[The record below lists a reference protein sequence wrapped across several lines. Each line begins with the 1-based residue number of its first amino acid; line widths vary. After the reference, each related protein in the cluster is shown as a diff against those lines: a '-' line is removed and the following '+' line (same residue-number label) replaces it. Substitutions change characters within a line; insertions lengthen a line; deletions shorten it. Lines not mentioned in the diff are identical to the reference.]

1 MNRWADRSAE
11 LNDGCQDSSRAAKQ
25 ACQPATRAG
34 KPGGLK
40 PVPVGG
46 LSTEPDALVSASAE
60 PGLTAPA
67 PAAEAAKADGNTL
80 AALEEGELATAVLLP
95 ASPGSHAA
103 QASDAAAAM
112 RHAKVPLEA
121 DIEAVVQRMLRGRD
135 QQLEK
140 KLRET
145 DVQLAD
151 VKKQLAA
158 ALQRVQQ
165 LEQARSTAATSGPS
179 QAAML
184 AVEAQ
189 LRQTQLRTDE
199 HQTQLERVMQERDAA
214 RAAEPA
220 DKSTAANEDV
230 VIAHGMTCEGPDAKD
245 FSTED
250 VGVLQSRVDD
260 MLRDGL
266 HLEGVEVLKVERM
279 KLRNPEGKTPP
290 VRIQVAR
297 KDQCVSVLRAAS
309 QLKDHPAFNKT
320 YLQPDLTPEQQL
332 RKRLAMGRFRD
343 LRKQNVVCCFRLD
356 RIWIRT
362 DSGQWLLDRSC

>member
-1 MNRWADRSAE
+1 M
-11 LNDGCQDSSRAAKQ
+11 
-25 ACQPATRAG
+25 
-34 KPGGLK
+34 
-40 PVPVGG
+40 
-46 LSTEPDALVSASAE
+46 VSASAE

-67 PAAEAAKADGNTL
+67 PAAEAAEVDGNTL
-80 AALEEGELATAVLLP
+80 AALEEGEAATAVLLP
-95 ASPGSHAA
+95 PSRNSHAV

-121 DIEAVVQRMLRGRD
+121 DIEEVVQRMLRGRD

-145 DVQLAD
+145 NLQLAD

-165 LEQARSTAATSGPS
+165 LEQARPTAATSGPS

-199 HQTQLERVMQERDAA
+199 HHTQLERVMQERDAA

-230 VIAHGMTCEGPDAKD
+230 VIAHGMTCEGPDAKI
-245 FSTED
+245 SA
-250 VGVLQSRVDD
+250 
-260 MLRDGL
+260 LRMWACSKAGL
-266 HLEGVEVLKVERM
+266 M
-279 KLRNPEGKTPP
+279 T
-290 VRIQVAR
+290 
-297 KDQCVSVLRAAS
+297 C
-309 QLKDHPAFNKT
+309 
-320 YLQPDLTPEQQL
+320 
-332 RKRLAMGRFRD
+332 
-343 LRKQNVVCCFRLD
+343 
-356 RIWIRT
+356 
-362 DSGQWLLDRSC
+362 